1 VNLTINIL
9 LPFFNI
15 LEKINT
21 FFLRIGRQFAWIAI
35 LLMVIVILVQVFFR
49 YVLNNALPW
58 PDEVARF
65 LMLWMTGLIAPSA
78 YRWGGF
84 VSIDLLERFLPKL
97 ISTLLTLFLLVVSLF
112 VLVIGLELGF
122 KHINAGW
129 IFNSSS
135 IKIPFHLIGG
145 KPEPIKLAWMYMSLP
160 VGIIFLISVNIE
172 LILRNIL
179 TNFTKLDLP
188 EDYDKQK
195 LETHN
200 VSLVS
205 SFVFC
210 IFINWLYSIF
220 LVL

>member
-1 VNLTINIL
+1 MNLIINNL
-9 LPFFNI
+9 LFFFNI

-21 FFLRIGRQFAWIAI
+21 LFLRIGRQFAWIAI
-35 LLMVIVILVQVFFR
+35 LLMVIVILIQVFFR

-84 VSIDLLERFLPKL
+84 VSIDLLERFLPKFVS
-97 ISTLLTLFLLVVSLF
+97 IFLTLFLLILSLF
-112 VLVIGLELGF
+112 VLVVGLELGL

-135 IKIPFHLIGG
+135 IKIPFNLIGG
-145 KPEPIKLAWMYMSLP
+145 KAEPIKLAWMYMSLP
-160 VGIIFLISVNIE
+160 VGIVFLISVNIE

-179 TNFTKLDLP
+179 TNFTKLNLP
-188 EDYDKQK
+188 KDYDKQK
-195 LETHN
+195 LETQ
-200 VSLVS
+200 
-205 SFVFC
+205 
-210 IFINWLYSIF
+210 
-220 LVL
+220 

>member
-1 VNLTINIL
+1 MNLTIKTL
-9 LPFFNI
+9 LYIFNF

-35 LLMVIVILVQVFFR
+35 FLMVVVIMIQVFFR

-84 VSIDLLERFLPKL
+84 VSIDMLERFLPKI
-97 ISTLLTLFLLVVSLF
+97 ISTLLTLFLLIISLF
-112 VLVIGLELGF
+112 VLIIGLELGL

-145 KPEPIKLAWMYMSLP
+145 KAEPIKLAWMYMSLP
-160 VGIIFLISVNIE
+160 VGIVFLISVNIE
-172 LILRNIL
+172 LILRNFL
-179 TNFTKLDLP
+179 SNFTKLELP
-188 EDYDKQK
+188 EDLDKQK
-195 LETHN
+195 LETQ
-200 VSLVS
+200 
-205 SFVFC
+205 
-210 IFINWLYSIF
+210 
-220 LVL
+220 

>member
-1 VNLTINIL
+1 MNLTINIL
-9 LPFFNI
+9 LSVFNI

-35 LLMVIVILVQVFFR
+35 FLMVIVILVQVFFR

-84 VSIDLLERFLPKL
+84 VSIDLLERVLPKI
-97 ISTLLTLFLLVVSLF
+97 ISTFLTLFLLIVSLF

-129 IFNSSS
+129 IFN
-135 IKIPFHLIGG
+135 
-145 KPEPIKLAWMYMSLP
+145 
-160 VGIIFLISVNIE
+160 
-172 LILRNIL
+172 
-179 TNFTKLDLP
+179 
-188 EDYDKQK
+188 
-195 LETHN
+195 
-200 VSLVS
+200 
-205 SFVFC
+205 
-210 IFINWLYSIF
+210 
-220 LVL
+220 

>member
-9 LPFFNI
+9 LFFFNFI
-15 LEKINT
+15 EKVNT

-35 LLMVIVILVQVFFR
+35 FLMVIVILIQVFFR
-49 YVLNNALPW
+49 YILNNALPW

-84 VSIDLLERFLPKL
+84 VSIDLLERFLPKV
-97 ISTLLTLFLLVVSLF
+97 ISTLLTLFLLVISLI
-112 VLVIGLELGF
+112 VLIIGLELGL

-145 KPEPIKLAWMYMSLP
+145 KAEPIKLGWMYMSLP
-160 VGIIFLISVNIE
+160 IGIIFLISVNIE

-179 TNFTKLDLP
+179 TNFRKLDLP
-188 EDYDKQK
+188 KDLDKQK
-195 LETHN
+195 LETQ
-200 VSLVS
+200 
-205 SFVFC
+205 
-210 IFINWLYSIF
+210 
-220 LVL
+220 